1 MIHFFREFKLSFA
14 FWNLGIKIVNHLT
27 AVERVEVFMLQAPGL
42 EPGPQT
48 NRADY

>member
-27 AVERVEVFMLQAPGL
+27 AVERVEVFMFRMPGFKP
-42 EPGPQT
+42 EPQT
-48 NRADY
+48 KRADF